1 MMIRVSQCTEGIMV
15 ARRVGGLRTGRG
27 VGPRDGYRV
36 PPVRTWCI
44 VLGLLTACG
53 GDDVVVDSG
62 PQLPAWEKRLPP
74 ATELGARRGLT
85 PARGIV
91 HLHSPFSHDACDGKP
106 RDATGV
112 PNEPCLLDLRAA
124 LCATRIDFAA
134 LTDHDDSMADETFSA
149 LFSMRGTDEPIMRG
163 ADQIGSR
170 MRCDDGHEV
179 AFTVGGEN
187 DLMPI
192 MLDRHPPGTVE
203 ERHATYNGNDVASA
217 TAFRDAGGLVWLAH
231 TESQPLERMRAIQPD
246 GIEVYNLHANL
257 DPDIRKDYLGLPAAG
272 AIQEA
277 LIFADSNPGHP
288 EPDLA
293 LLSFLSPN
301 QVAID
306 KWQTLLAEG
315 QRIAVTA
322 GSDAHQNALPVLLP
336 DGERGDSYRR
346 VLRWFGNI
354 ALVSD
359 PKNVDE
365 IQNAFAAG
373 RNFVVFE
380 MLGTPVGFDAS
391 ARTASGT
398 VVEIGGSL
406 QVADGAVL
414 TVELPTV
421 LGLDTALPAPTI
433 MAKVI
438 RIAPSGAPV
447 VVAEGDSTLTA
458 NLDAPGAYRI
468 EVTIVPS
475 HLGPYLGDLGPAK
488 AEQTLPWIYTSPF
501 YVQ

>member
-1 MMIRVSQCTEGIMV
+1 
-15 ARRVGGLRTGRG
+15 
-27 VGPRDGYRV
+27 
-36 PPVRTWCI
+36 VRTRYI
-44 VLGLLTACG
+44 VLGLLAACG

-62 PQLPAWEKRLPP
+62 PQLPAWDKRLPP
-74 ATELGARRGLT
+74 AAEMGGHRGLT

-106 RDATGV
+106 RDVNGV
-112 PNEPCLLDLRAA
+112 PNEPCLQDLRAA

-134 LTDHDDSMADETFSA
+134 LTDHDDSMADENFST
-149 LFSMRGTDEPIMRG
+149 LFSMRGTDEAIMRG

-170 MRCDDGHEV
+170 MRCEDGHEV
-179 AFTVGGEN
+179 SIMVGGEN

-203 ERHATYNGNDVASA
+203 ERHATYNGNDEASA
-217 TAFRDAGGLVWLAH
+217 TAFREAGGLVWLAH
-231 TESQPLERMRAIQPD
+231 TESQPLDRMRAIRPD

-257 DPDIRKDYLGLPAAG
+257 DPDIRRDYLGLSAAG

-277 LIFADSNPGHP
+277 LLFADSNPGHP

-293 LLSFLSPN
+293 LLSFMSPN

-306 KWQTLLAEG
+306 KWHTLLAEG
-315 QRIAVTA
+315 MHVAVTG

-346 VLRWFGNI
+346 VLRWFGNV
-354 ALVSD
+354 ALVTD

-365 IQNAFAAG
+365 IQAAFATG
-373 RNFVVFE
+373 RNFLVFE

-391 ARTASGT
+391 ARTSSGT
-398 VVEIGGSL
+398 VVELGGTL
-406 QVADGAVL
+406 AVADGAVL

-421 LGLDTALPAPTI
+421 LGLDPSLPAPAI
-433 MAKVI
+433 SAKVI
-438 RIAPSGAPV
+438 KIAPGGSPE
-447 VVAEGDSTLTA
+447 VVAEGDSTLTV
-458 NLDAPGAYRI
+458 NLSGAGAYRI
-468 EVTIVPS
+468 EVNIVPS
-475 HLGPYLGDLGPAK
+475 HLGPYMGDLGTAK
-488 AEQTLPWIYTSPF
+488 AEQTLPWIYTSPI